1 MSKSIRSSTRRRRSA
16 SAIPSLT
23 GKSFMSSGA
32 TKLDPPVSQRSHH
45 VFGWPPLHPDCC
57 TMLFFSDDEGW
68 GRLFANSPQDRANT
82 TCRCSFEHGKQL
94 IFYLIFYLIS
104 VIFINYIY
112 NSIYLTFFCRPKGTT
127 ECCHRFL
134 TIFGK
139 PTREVEFLWIFVPRR
154 FTVMSQLG
162 LLNAKLSS

>member
-1 MSKSIRSSTRRRRSA
+1 MGRT
-16 SAIPSLT
+16 
-23 GKSFMSSGA
+23 
-32 TKLDPPVSQRSHH
+32 HH
-45 VFGWPPLHPDCC
+45 VLGWPPLHPDCC

-112 NSIYLTFFCRPKGTT
+112 NSIYLTFFAGQKEQQSVAIASWPFSGNPLERWSFCGSSFR
-127 ECCHRFL
+127 EDSQWCHSSDCWTPNSAHRVV
-134 TIFGK
+134 
-139 PTREVEFLWIFVPRR
+139 TRWYSRWVVYRR
-154 FTVMSQLG
+154 VGHHLRTGINFSFI
-162 LLNAKLSS
+162 